1 MLALCAAAWYKAGVM
16 TKNSTFPYEHYQ
28 KLAEPLAV
36 YYPEGQEVTAR
47 WAAQTLDE
55 AGKLLARLLGLTM
68 PEMQILLVAPADWD
82 AAPQEDPEEPNTM
95 LPYWT
100 NATSLPAIVIPTQ
113 LDPIIGEPTREKL
126 AFLLYHELAH
136 AFLEN
141 DPRPWPEESPLW
153 ADEWQL
159 QFAALWLSQQ
169 IYGRPGIVMKDL
181 HEQYSEIF
189 VPEEDG
195 KTPVTV
201 RGFDWYED
209 TTPQEY
215 LTFDLLLEQ
224 FAADLLAHYGPEIL
238 PRFLALYRKNS
249 GALLSDDVTNLLET
263 TLGQGSIEWLDD
275 LVYF

>member
-1 MLALCAAAWYKAGVM
+1 MLAIYAAAWYKATNM
-16 TKNSTFPYEHYQ
+16 TKSSNFPYEHYQ
-28 KLAEPLAV
+28 KFADPLTV
-36 YYPEGQEVTAR
+36 HYPEGQEALAR
-47 WAAQTLDE
+47 WIAQTLE
-55 AGKLLARLLGLTM
+55 KAGTFLAQLLGLNM

-82 AAPQEDPEEPNTM
+82 AAPQDEPEEPNNM

-100 NATSLPAIVIPTQ
+100 NVTSPPVIVIPTQ
-113 LDPIIGEPTREKL
+113 LEPIIGEPTQQKL
-126 AFLLYHELAH
+126 AFLLYHELTH

-169 IYGRPGIVMKDL
+169 INGQRGIVMKDL
-181 HEQYSEIF
+181 HERYREIF

-201 RGFDWYED
+201 RGFDWYDD
-209 TTPQEY
+209 TTPEDY

-238 PRFLALYRKNS
+238 PRFLTLYRKNS
-249 GALLSDDVTNLLET
+249 GVLFSDDVTNMLEIA
-263 TLGQGSIEWLDD
+263 LGQGSSEWLDD